1 VDADGIAP
9 GTPARPGVVAGTG
22 ALFRLDPSTP
32 ARYPCIL
39 GTTKQQDGEAGMA
52 GVDLSAFSL
61 AGTTALVTG
70 AGQGIGRAL
79 ALGLAAA
86 GARVVVT
93 DVVEEPAALVVDE
106 IRQRGGQALARALD
120 VARPEAIDAV
130 VAAVEREVGALD
142 VLVNNAGIRDRS
154 PDSFATTVAEW
165 DEVFAVNVRGPFL
178 LARAVA
184 RAMGDRGGSIVNI
197 ASQLGLVGVAGRP
210 AYTASKGALI
220 NLTRTLALE
229 WAPRRIRVNAVAPGP
244 ILTPFTEPFQR
255 DPATHRRFQEATPLG
270 PWPAPEEVVGA
281 VVYLASPASRFAT
294 GSVLVVDGG
303 FTAR

>member
-1 VDADGIAP
+1 M
-9 GTPARPGVVAGTG
+9 
-22 ALFRLDPSTP
+22 S
-32 ARYPCIL
+32 
-39 GTTKQQDGEAGMA
+39 
-52 GVDLSAFSL
+52 LSSFSL
-61 AGTTALVTG
+61 AGLTSLVTG

-79 ALGLAAA
+79 AIGLAAA

-93 DVVEEPAALVVDE
+93 DVDRELAARVAEV
-106 IRQRGGQALARALD
+106 IRAEGAEAVARALD
-120 VARPEAIDAV
+120 VSRPDVIDHV
-130 VAAVEREVGALD
+130 VAEIAREVGPID
-142 VLVNNAGIRDRS
+142 ILVNNAGIRDRS
-154 PDSFATTVAEW
+154 AESLGTTVAEW

-178 LARAVA
+178 LSRAVVPGMAA
-184 RAMGDRGGSIVNI
+184 RGGGSIVNI

-244 ILTPFTEPFQR
+244 IHSPFTERFR
-255 DPATHRRFQEATPLG
+255 DDPVVNARFQEATPLG
-270 PWPAPEEVVGA
+270 AWPEPDEVVGA